1 MLNKNLARCLDRPAR
16 QLGKVIEL
24 PISFKPR
31 QDVAD
36 SIRVM
41 QRDFPHLSWSSI
53 CNSLLA
59 EQLKKYG
66 YLKT

>member
-1 MLNKNLARCLDRPAR
+1 MNKNLARCLDRPAR
-16 QLGKVIEL
+16 QLGKVVEL

-36 SIRVM
+36 GIRAM
-41 QRDFPHLSWSSI
+41 QKDYTHLSWGAI

-59 EQLKKYG
+59 EELKKYG